1 MEPWRRWALFA
12 CASLPVTLASASWC
26 PNCLRGGGHSCGPP
40 LARPFLQPFSSCFH
54 SQEQSR
60 WEMPAGLNVF
70 MPEASWFCSLS
81 GGAHWLPI
89 MEVRFSHHVERIL
102 WPEDWE
108 QLRTGC
114 ELHRLFWQT
123 ENSLQIVARTTW
135 RLFFNWRPQFRMDLQ
150 NELRWCS
157 SQDCVITAV
166 LYLYQVQVCELK

>member
-12 CASLPVTLASASWC
+12 CAALASWC
-26 PNCLRGGGHSCGPP
+26 PSCLSGGGKSCGPS

-60 WEMPAGLNVF
+60 WEMPAGLNVL
-70 MPEASWFCSLS
+70 CQQHLGLS

-89 MEVRFSHHVERIL
+89 MEVCFSHHVGRIL

-108 QLRTGC
+108 QLRTGY

-123 ENSLQIVARTTW
+123 ENSLQIVAQTTW

-157 SQDCVITAV
+157 SQDRVITAV